1 MQKLQI
7 LMANIHCVMHLNGH
21 HHVHT
26 AANHVAAFNAVVM
39 MVYVWGLVYCGFA
52 GRKHKIYIIH
62 VTRGRPLLQDD
73 AITAKG

>member
-1 MQKLQI
+1 M
-7 LMANIHCVMHLNGH
+7 
-21 HHVHT
+21 HT